1 MNSKAPVRLP
11 FKAADP
17 FIMRACDGRYYLY
30 CTNEDG
36 MGFPVRSSENLVDWK
51 EHGLA
56 FAAKDAKWG
65 VKCFWAP
72 ECYELNGRYYLF
84 YSADWKENPAGALEN
99 FRIGVAVSDRPD
111 GGFQDIGNQPIFDP
125 GYPIID
131 ADVYREAG
139 RFYLYYSRCC
149 YEHEIDGLE
158 ESWIYGVELK
168 PDFSGVIGEPVL
180 LLRPEQEWEGRS
192 AAQTGRRWN
201 EGSYL
206 LKHDGRYIMTYSGN
220 FFGGPDYAVGYAV
233 AESPLGKYVKAAENP
248 ILERCREI
256 TGTGHSCMF
265 TNQDGEWMI
274 CYHGRTEKTGQDR
287 IGFISPARIS
297 GDGKLS
303 VVYDGSQ
310 IGERGENP

>member
-1 MNSKAPVRLP
+1 MNGKSPVRLP

-17 FIMRACDGRYYLY
+17 FVMRARDGRYYLY
-30 CTNEDG
+30 CTSEDG
-36 MGFPVRSSENLVDWK
+36 TGFPVRSSENLIDWA
-51 EHGLA
+51 EQGLA

-65 VKCFWAP
+65 VKNFWAP

-84 YSADWKENPAGALEN
+84 YSADWKENPTGALEN

-111 GGFQDIGNQPIFDP
+111 GGFQDIDDKPIFDP

-131 ADVYREAG
+131 ADVYQEDG

-206 LKHDGRYIMTYSGN
+206 LKHNGKYIMTYSGN

-233 AESPLGKYVKAAENP
+233 AENPLGPYIKAAENP
-248 ILERCREI
+248 ILERRGEI

-265 TNQDGEWMI
+265 KNHDGEWMI

-287 IGFISPARIS
+287 VGFISPVKLS
-297 GDGKLS
+297 EDGKLS
-303 VVYDGSQ
+303 VEY
-310 IGERGENP
+310 